1 MLKRT
6 ILFILLSCIS
16 IVCIDAQ
23 RRWVVTD
30 EDLTVWDSPNYLNK
44 LGMIHRGYEIT
55 ETGMDGDMIRFEYHG
70 KTAYVAEYCCKL
82 LKQEP
87 AKKTEPAQRE
97 AVIEVKKSESDRAS
111 NTIQETPQ
119 QQATTANEEAVDDA
133 TDVPEMVAASKE
145 NNKSAEKVTLSS
157 VVFSSLSSFIVPWLA
172 LCVLAL
178 ILFAFFGVDV
188 PGMFDKMADM
198 DVADIGAKCFRPLIA
213 ATVCGITYYFT
224 SNLDIMVG
232 ALLVYQVLLLLLRTK
247 QLGSFRAAIV
257 EMLYLTMIA
266 SIFVLVIIPLIFFS
280 DRGSK
285 KSSKRKSDDD
295 DEISISDQYGHSVR
309 VRKTGMNTYTGN
321 DGHEYEES
329 ATGDFQRKMYD

>member
-1 MLKRT
+1 
-6 ILFILLSCIS
+6 
-16 IVCIDAQ
+16 
-23 RRWVVTD
+23 
-30 EDLTVWDSPNYLNK
+30 
-44 LGMIHRGYEIT
+44 
-55 ETGMDGDMIRFEYHG
+55 
-70 KTAYVAEYCCKL
+70 
-82 LKQEP
+82 
-87 AKKTEPAQRE
+87 
-97 AVIEVKKSESDRAS
+97 
-111 NTIQETPQ
+111 
-119 QQATTANEEAVDDA
+119 
-133 TDVPEMVAASKE
+133 
-145 NNKSAEKVTLSS
+145 
-157 VVFSSLSSFIVPWLA
+157 
-172 LCVLAL
+172 
-178 ILFAFFGVDV
+178 
-188 PGMFDKMADM
+188 MADM

-295 DEISISDQYGHSVR
+295 DEILISDQYGHSVR

-329 ATGDFQRKMYD
+329 ATGGFQRKMYD

>member
-1 MLKRT
+1 
-6 ILFILLSCIS
+6 
-16 IVCIDAQ
+16 
-23 RRWVVTD
+23 
-30 EDLTVWDSPNYLNK
+30 
-44 LGMIHRGYEIT
+44 
-55 ETGMDGDMIRFEYHG
+55 
-70 KTAYVAEYCCKL
+70 
-82 LKQEP
+82 
-87 AKKTEPAQRE
+87 
-97 AVIEVKKSESDRAS
+97 
-111 NTIQETPQ
+111 
-119 QQATTANEEAVDDA
+119 
-133 TDVPEMVAASKE
+133 MVAAPKE

-295 DEISISDQYGHSVR
+295 DEILISDQYGHSVR
-309 VRKTGMNTYTGN
+309 VRKTGMNTYSFVFRSLNRTFDLRSKVGCTS
-321 DGHEYEES
+321 EMK
-329 ATGDFQRKMYD
+329 RKTSFSFAFRSVCTTFAPNIIEKEICNIRIILGKQECSNR